1 MGLHICN
8 FENFFQ
14 RNEGKEFVKRVE
26 GRRERRES
34 ERERERQ
41 RYNERKNTTQTILKA
56 RTELYIKPG
65 AGWQ

>member
-14 RNEGKEFVKRVE
+14 RNEGKKIVKRVE

-34 ERERERQ
+34 ERERVRD
-41 RYNERKNTTQTILKA
+41 RDTMKG
-56 RTELYIKPG
+56 RTLPRLS
-65 AGWQ
+65 